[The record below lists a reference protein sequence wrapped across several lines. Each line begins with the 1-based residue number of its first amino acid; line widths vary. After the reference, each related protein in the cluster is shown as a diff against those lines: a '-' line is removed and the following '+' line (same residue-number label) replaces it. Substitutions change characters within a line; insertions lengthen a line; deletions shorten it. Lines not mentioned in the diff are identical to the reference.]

1 MIKFS
6 TFRNKYVHNFIRHN
20 KNIFKKSNSE
30 ENIVLTEFNGW
41 PITHIAISNCL
52 LALENNYTFKKIA
65 YSENSFKKFLKKKNF
80 YEKSKFILGK
90 FFNLRT
96 FGIYKSFGIN
106 DFLSIDYDKTL
117 ENNSKIILKKILGEL
132 KFKRDVLKIKI
143 NKIPIG
149 DLIYDSY
156 LKEYNQPTIE
166 IKSNS
171 FEEYLHAA
179 IQYFLIWEKFFKTK
193 KVLGVLSSHS
203 VYMSSI
209 PSRIGIYY
217 NSICLVCNAEKLYRL
232 SKKNKESDKEFLFF
246 NKTKKKINKK
256 ELRVGLSIAAKRLDS
271 RFNGKI
277 GVDMSYLTKTAYG
290 KNSAKKI
297 LKDSEKIKVLIA
309 PHAFSDAPHT
319 LGNHLLPDYYEWL
332 NFVLINLNKEK
343 YDCYIKCH
351 PNFVD
356 YFDRTIEYVKE
367 FQRKYPFLNYIQPEI
382 SHKQLIHEGINVVI
396 TCHGSI
402 GGEYPYFNIPV
413 VNASINNPHID
424 YKFNLHPKNITNLK
438 KILNSLDKINIKI
451 NKKEI
456 LEYYFFKN
464 IFYSNNWLF
473 EDFSKLINYVG
484 NFKKIHK
491 DSKTYQYWLINWN
504 LKKQKN
510 ITKSINDFINSDD
523 YILTYKNK
531 NILFSEH
538 LKRLWKK

>member
-1 MIKFS
+1 MIKLS

-277 GVDMSYLTKTAYG
+277 GVDMRYSKKSAWSTKNDE
-290 KNSAKKI
+290 KVLKKT
-297 LKDSEKIKVLIA
+297 KKIKVLIA
-309 PHAFSDAPHT
+309 AHCFFDSPNG
-319 LGNHLLPDYYEWL
+319 LGDNLFVDFYEWISFLASVSHKTDYDWYIKTHPDYLPGNMEIINNLSKKFKNITIL
-332 NFVLINLNKEK
+332 NSSVSHHSIIKDKIDFVLTVYVSVSFEYAYNKKYVINASLNNPSINYKYNFNPSSIKIYRDMLMKLNKLRLNIDKEEVLE
-343 YDCYIKCH
+343 CYLMHRILRA
-351 PNFVD
+351 NNI
-356 YFDRTIEYVKE
+356 YFQDLDDFKNK
-367 FQRKYPFLNYIQPEI
+367 FDK
-382 SHKQLIHEGINVVI
+382 
-396 TCHGSI
+396 
-402 GGEYPYFNIPV
+402 
-413 VNASINNPHID
+413 SINNLDTNFYEYAIKD
-424 YKFNLHPKNITNLK
+424 YNYEHHLNIMKKFDN
-438 KILNSLDKINIKI
+438 
-451 NKKEI
+451 
-456 LEYYFFKN
+456 
-464 IFYSNNWLF
+464 
-473 EDFSKLINYVG
+473 
-484 NFKKIHK
+484 
-491 DSKTYQYWLINWN
+491 
-504 LKKQKN
+504 
-510 ITKSINDFINSDD
+510 FIN
-523 YILTYKNK
+523 NK
-531 NILFSEH
+531 NYYL
-538 LKRLWKK
+538 